1 MNGVNPKMT
10 FVTYFYVLLCLLLAR
25 LKLRTKYLVLR
36 IRRVSVRLVFSVIGL
51 CLSIL
56 SQTAIAVV
64 ERVDMK
70 LILDKNDI
78 KIWSYRL
85 PNSPYH
91 GFKAVTTVKSSLTG
105 AVAMVM
111 DTQAANRWLYRT
123 LAVEPIQLQN
133 NNMDFLIRVV
143 SDFPWPFKDREA
155 IVKGKIIQ
163 DSHSHYVTIESQ
175 SLDDYPIRD
184 GYERMPKVEGGWLFR
199 PLGNGQVE
207 VTMTGHADLGG
218 AVPAV
223 IVNLLIQEH
232 PYQSLLAMRKI
243 IGESRFQSA
252 RLVDVK
258 EPIR

>member
-1 MNGVNPKMT
+1 MK
-10 FVTYFYVLLCLLLAR
+10 
-25 LKLRTKYLVLR
+25 LVL
-36 IRRVSVRLVFSVIGL
+36 IIIGL

-56 SQTAIAVV
+56 SQTAMAIV
-64 ERVDMK
+64 EQVDMK

-85 PNSPYH
+85 PDSPYH
-91 GFKAVTTVKSSLTG
+91 GFKAVTTLKSSLTG

-123 LAVEPIQLQN
+123 IAVEPIQLQN

-155 IVKGKIIQ
+155 IVKGKISQ
-163 DSHSHYVTIESQ
+163 DSHSHCVTIESY

-199 PLGNGQVE
+199 PLGNGRVE

-218 AVPAV
+218 AVPAI

-258 EPIR
+258 EPVM

>member
-1 MNGVNPKMT
+1 MKL
-10 FVTYFYVLLCLLLAR
+10 FVIIITLLLNLMFPQAM
-25 LKLRTKYLVLR
+25 
-36 IRRVSVRLVFSVIGL
+36 
-51 CLSIL
+51 
-56 SQTAIAVV
+56 AVV
-64 ERVDMK
+64 GQTNMK
-70 LILDKNDI
+70 LILDKNGI

-85 PNSPYH
+85 SDSPYH

-133 NNMDFLIRVV
+133 NNMDFVISVV

-155 IVKGKIIQ
+155 IVKGKIFQ
-163 DSHSHYVTIESQ
+163 DNRSHLVTIDSQ
-175 SLDDYPIRD
+175 SLDDYPISPNH
-184 GYERMPKVEGGWLFR
+184 ERMPSVEGGWLFR
-199 PLGNGQVE
+199 PLGNGEVE

-243 IGESRFQSA
+243 IGEPRFQTA

-258 EPIR
+258 EPVM

>member
-1 MNGVNPKMT
+1 
-10 FVTYFYVLLCLLLAR
+10 
-25 LKLRTKYLVLR
+25 
-36 IRRVSVRLVFSVIGL
+36 
-51 CLSIL
+51 
-56 SQTAIAVV
+56 
-64 ERVDMK
+64 
-70 LILDKNDI
+70 
-78 KIWSYRL
+78 
-85 PNSPYH
+85 
-91 GFKAVTTVKSSLTG
+91 VTTVKSSLTG

-155 IVKGKIIQ
+155 IVKGKIVQ

-199 PLGNGQVE
+199 PLGNGHVE

>member
-1 MNGVNPKMT
+1 MK
-10 FVTYFYVLLCLLLAR
+10 LLM
-25 LKLRTKYLVLR
+25 
-36 IRRVSVRLVFSVIGL
+36 IIIGL
-51 CLSIL
+51 CLSIM
-56 SQTAIAVV
+56 SQSAIAVV
-64 ERVDMK
+64 EQVNMK
-70 LILDKNDI
+70 LILDKNGI

-85 PNSPYH
+85 PDSPYH

-133 NNMDFLIRVV
+133 NSMDFLIRVV

-155 IVKGKIIQ
+155 IVKGKITQ
-163 DSHSHYVTIESQ
+163 DSNSHCVTIDSQ
-175 SLDDYPIRD
+175 SLDDYPISD
-184 GYERMPKVEGGWLFR
+184 NHERMPRVEGGWLFR
-199 PLGNGQVE
+199 PLANGMVE

-232 PYQSLLAMRKI
+232 PYQSLLAMKKI
-243 IGESRFQSA
+243 IGESRFQTA

-258 EPIR
+258 EPVM